1 MSPPEPFGAEAS
13 DSPELPDEQ
22 RSAGDREAARRERA
36 ARRAARGSTLSPPQ
50 PPPGRS
56 PPGRSQGSGRDGRP
70 APPRFGGGG
79 GSRRDRPPRPARGR
93 LLPPGREPLRRRRLA
108 LALALVLALLI
119 ILWIVPG
126 FWAPF
131 AGQGDEPV
139 RVRVPP
145 GAGVQQIADILDER
159 EVVASGAVFSA
170 RVRLSGRGSELKPG
184 SYVLRRGMGYG
195 AAIAALAEGP
205 ARNVINVTVPE
216 GRARGEIAPLV
227 EAAGVS
233 GSYARASQ
241 RSSRLDPAEFGA
253 KDADSLEGFLFPST
267 YELRRGASAAERVA
281 RQLDAFK
288 RQFRRVDLSAA
299 RRRKL
304 SPYEVLVI
312 ASMVEREAQLDRER
326 PLIASVIYNRI
337 SRSEPLGIDATIRF
351 ATENWERPLTQS
363 QLAVDSPYNTR
374 TNAGLPPGPIGNPGL
389 TSIRAAAKPARSEH
403 LFYVVKPN
411 TCGEHAFSRTA
422 EEFARDSRA
431 YNSERAARGGRS
443 PDDCPQ

>member
-1 MSPPEPFGAEAS
+1 M
-13 DSPELPDEQ
+13 
-22 RSAGDREAARRERA
+22 
-36 ARRAARGSTLSPPQ
+36 
-50 PPPGRS
+50 
-56 PPGRSQGSGRDGRP
+56 
-70 APPRFGGGG
+70 
-79 GSRRDRPPRPARGR
+79 
-93 LLPPGREPLRRRRLA
+93 
-108 LALALVLALLI
+108 
-119 ILWIVPG
+119 WIVTG

-139 RVRVPP
+139 RVRIPQ

-159 EVVASGAVFSA
+159 GVVASGAVFSA
-170 RVRLSGRGSELKPG
+170 RVRLSGRGAELKPG
-184 SYVLRRGMGYG
+184 SYTLRSGMGYG
-195 AAIAALAEGP
+195 AAIAELAEGP

-227 EAAGVS
+227 EAAGLE

-241 RSSRLDPAEFGA
+241 SSSRLDPAEFGA

-267 YELRRGASAAERVA
+267 YELRRGASADELVG

-288 RQFRRVDLSAA
+288 REFGRVDLSAA

-304 SPYEVLVI
+304 SPWEVLII
-312 ASMVEREAQLDRER
+312 ASMVEREAQLDRDR

-337 SRSEPLGIDATIRF
+337 SRGEPLGIDATIRF

-374 TNAGLPPGPIGNPGL
+374 KNAGLPPGPIGNPGL
-389 TSIRAAAKPARSEH
+389 PSIRAAAKPARSNYM
-403 LFYVVKPN
+403 FYVVKPN
-411 TCGEHAFSRTA
+411 TCGEHAFSRTIDQ
-422 EEFARDSRA
+422 FTRDSQA

-443 PDDCPQ
+443 PDDCPE

>member
-1 MSPPEPFGAEAS
+1 MSAPEPFHP
-13 DSPELPDEQ
+13 PELPDDE
-22 RSAGDREAARRERA
+22 RSGRDREAARRERA
-36 ARRAARGSTLSPPQ
+36 ARRAARGSTLAPPR

-56 PPGRSQGSGRDGRP
+56 APGRGQADGRDERTARPRKGGGGSGRDG
-70 APPRFGGGG
+70 PPRGPGG
-79 GSRRDRPPRPARGR
+79 RPPA
-93 LLPPGREPLRRRRLA
+93 PGREPLRRRRLA
-108 LALALVLALLI
+108 LAVVLVLALLM
-119 ILWIVPG
+119 LVWIVTG

-131 AGQGDEPV
+131 AGQGGEPV
-139 RVRVPP
+139 RVRIPQ

-159 EVVASGAVFSA
+159 GVVASGAVFSA

-184 SYVLRRGMGYG
+184 GYTLRSGMGY
-195 AAIAALAEGP
+195 AATVAELAEGP
-205 ARNVINVTVPE
+205 ARNVTNVTVPE

-227 EAAGVS
+227 EAAGLQ
-233 GSYARASQ
+233 GSYARASEA
-241 RSSRLDPAEFGA
+241 SSRLDPSDFGA

-267 YELRRGASAAERVA
+267 YELRRGASADELVG

-288 RQFRRVDLSAA
+288 REFGRIDLGAA
-299 RRRKL
+299 KRRKL
-304 SPYEVLVI
+304 SQYEVLII

-337 SRSEPLGIDATIRF
+337 SRGEPLGIDATIRF

-389 TSIRAAAKPARSEH
+389 PSIRAAAKPARSNY

-411 TCGEHAFSRTA
+411 TCGEHAFSRTSD
-422 EEFARDSRA
+422 EFARDSQA

-443 PDDCPQ
+443 PDDCPE